1 MKIHKVTNCTS
12 LSRYNSPRCYVG
24 RNLYYLTAFQA
35 IYWILAYT
43 GMTMSRVISCLLG
56 VISSLRKQVS
66 NNSFSYFTF
75 LDSCLRRD
83 DIKGNRNDTLGLL
96 YLRTFGKV
104 IKVLIQCCLVLF
116 SSKVFAGFGDPCPS
130 VSFAVDDYLRQNT
143 AYGHLLYSI
152 DMTGTP
158 NGCDAT
164 DPQFKFC
171 LKNKD
176 GSPIECKV
184 ITLNLN
190 DSKRLSELSTD
201 NNPDLGGNTLLKDII
216 LTVKI
221 IDKRLCLVMSTS
233 KGQLPLAC
241 KNTTTPTPIPP
252 PNEQCRNIGKTCY
265 MGTTRSQS
273 LLNFSGLAVDCVKET
288 LDKVFFRYS
297 SCDPKND
304 QISLTALNPFSTF
317 QESLKISIR
326 AALILYVM
334 FFAVN
339 MILSKEYGN
348 LDKIASFVMKLI
360 VVTYFATGLGPV
372 YFKGGKETTENGML
386 QYGLPLLTELTPQFA
401 QIVFN
406 AGGSRG
412 LCEYDTSKYKD
423 GYKFYALWDAVDCR
437 IGYYLGM
444 GLYYNTESV
453 LNGIPSRSVPGKN
466 KNNPVNFKKPGN
478 EAPDALRKVGGFRFL
493 TVMFGLLLSGQIIIV
508 ASGIIFSVIF
518 VSIIL
523 YFITHY
529 LVCLVTI
536 YVMTY
541 ISPIFIPM
549 VLFTRTKAYFDAWLK
564 ICISCAVQPAVVAG
578 FIALL
583 LTMYDSAIYKNCEF
597 MRHDYTYSSDVQ
609 FSTFELRLPNAN
621 TDDCK
626 NSAGYKLLRYYSGEG
641 WEKHLLS
648 LFPIK
653 SIVVDVVSLLVDL
666 LYVLIFSIIFYY
678 FSKSISQFAAELT
691 GGPIM
696 DSVTASPTKIVD
708 MVKKGAEFIADAA
721 QSSGGKPPQKNP
733 LEKPRKGG
741 EEAKDS
747 GGGDSGGKAEGMAGS
762 SGGGSDGGM
771 GSGGGGGM
779 SGGGG
784 G

>member
-12 LSRYNSPRCYVG
+12 LSRYNSPHSRVG
-24 RNLYYLTAFQA
+24 GNDIKRSRN
-35 IYWILAYT
+35 
-43 GMTMSRVISCLLG
+43 GTMSFE
-56 VISSLRKQVS
+56 LRRESKEIDRKGA
-66 NNSFSYFTF
+66 
-75 LDSCLRRD
+75 LDILDPCLRRD
-83 DIKGNRNDTLGLL
+83 DIKGSGNDIKGNRDGIKGNRNDTLGLL
-96 YLRTFGKV
+96 YLLKICPLGKV
-104 IKVLIQCCLVLF
+104 IRIFIQCCLVLF

-130 VSFAVDDYLRQNT
+130 ASFAVDGYLRQNT

-176 GSPIECKV
+176 GSSPECKV

-221 IDKRLCLVMSTS
+221 VDNRLCLVMSTS

-241 KNTTTPTPIPP
+241 KNTTTPAPIPP

-304 QISLTALNPFSTF
+304 KISLTALNPFSTF

-348 LDKIASFVMKLI
+348 LDKIASFVMKLV
-360 VVTYFATGLGPV
+360 VVTYFATGLGPA

-386 QYGLPLLTELTPQFA
+386 QYGLPLLTQLTPQFA

-453 LNGIPSRSVPGKN
+453 LNGIPNDVPGGTKGIA
-466 KNNPVNFKKPGN
+466 VNFKKPGK
-478 EAPDALRKVGGFRFL
+478 EAPKALSKVGGFRFF

-609 FSTFELRLPNAN
+609 FSTFELRLPNTN
-621 TDDCK
+621 TEDCK

-641 WEKHLLS
+641 WEKHLLI
-648 LFPIK
+648 LFPIN
-653 SIVVDVVSLLVDL
+653 SIVIDVVSLLVEL

-708 MVKKGAEFIADAA
+708 MVKKGAEFIADASK
-721 QSSGGKPPQKNP
+721 SSGGKPPQKNP

-747 GGGDSGGKAEGMAGS
+747 GGGKADEGMA
-762 SGGGSDGGM
+762 
-771 GSGGGGGM
+771 GSGGGGGSGGGM
-779 SGGGG
+779 GSGSGGGMNGGGG
-784 G
+784 GAG

>member
-43 GMTMSRVISCLLG
+43 GMTMSRVISYLLW
-56 VISSLRKQVS
+56 VMSSLRKQVS

-96 YLRTFGKV
+96 YLLKTCTFGKV
-104 IKVLIQCCLVLF
+104 IKVFIQCCLVLF

-130 VSFAVDDYLRQNT
+130 ASFAVDDYLRQNT

-221 IDKRLCLVMSTS
+221 VDKRLCLVMATS

-360 VVTYFATGLGPV
+360 IVTYFATGLGPV

-648 LFPIK
+648 VFPVK

-678 FSKSISQFAAELT
+678 FSKSIGQFAAELT

-762 SGGGSDGGM
+762 SGGG
-771 GSGGGGGM
+771 GGG
-779 SGGGG
+779 
-784 G
+784 

>member
-1 MKIHKVTNCTS
+1 M
-12 LSRYNSPRCYVG
+12 
-24 RNLYYLTAFQA
+24 
-35 IYWILAYT
+35 
-43 GMTMSRVISCLLG
+43 
-56 VISSLRKQVS
+56 
-66 NNSFSYFTF
+66 
-75 LDSCLRRD
+75 
-83 DIKGNRNDTLGLL
+83 
-96 YLRTFGKV
+96 
-104 IKVLIQCCLVLF
+104 
-116 SSKVFAGFGDPCPS
+116 
-130 VSFAVDDYLRQNT
+130 
-143 AYGHLLYSI
+143 
-152 DMTGTP
+152 
-158 NGCDAT
+158 
-164 DPQFKFC
+164 
-171 LKNKD
+171 
-176 GSPIECKV
+176 
-184 ITLNLN
+184 
-190 DSKRLSELSTD
+190 
-201 NNPDLGGNTLLKDII
+201 
-216 LTVKI
+216 
-221 IDKRLCLVMSTS
+221 
-233 KGQLPLAC
+233 
-241 KNTTTPTPIPP
+241 
-252 PNEQCRNIGKTCY
+252 
-265 MGTTRSQS
+265 
-273 LLNFSGLAVDCVKET
+273 
-288 LDKVFFRYS
+288 
-297 SCDPKND
+297 
-304 QISLTALNPFSTF
+304 
-317 QESLKISIR
+317 
-326 AALILYVM
+326 
-334 FFAVN
+334 
-339 MILSKEYGN
+339 
-348 LDKIASFVMKLI
+348 
-360 VVTYFATGLGPV
+360 
-372 YFKGGKETTENGML
+372 
-386 QYGLPLLTELTPQFA
+386 
-401 QIVFN
+401 
-406 AGGSRG
+406 
-412 LCEYDTSKYKD
+412 
-423 GYKFYALWDAVDCR
+423 
-437 IGYYLGM
+437 
-444 GLYYNTESV
+444 
-453 LNGIPSRSVPGKN
+453 PGKN

-733 LEKPRKGG
+733 LEKPRKG

-771 GSGGGGGM
+771 GLEEVVV
-779 SGGGG
+779 
-784 G
+784 